1 MPDLLVTP
9 RFDGGDREPD
19 GTTPPPPC
27 DDARETLEPRRA
39 LVCSAVT
46 SAREALTLVVKARLS
61 RVMPVPMLR
70 PRCPLQAQSRFL
82 HGQSATAF
90 TSSSSSSS
98 TTALVAQ
105 ARYALRGQQ
114 QQRSLFGLSKSKK
127 EPKPPGWKPFY
138 KRHPGWT
145 AAAAT
150 PLVIVG
156 SLGLTLLG
164 LWAYDA
170 STYHHPHD
178 IKVPVDPLALNPERG
193 GKKNLKIA
201 TALVDDLDDNRVGAS
216 GKDKKKLVIVGGGW
230 AVSYQSGDLAIAP
243 ERAG

>member
-1 MPDLLVTP
+1 MVLPLPRPHASAAARSLSKRLPTTTP
-9 RFDGGDREPD
+9 RF
-19 GTTPPPPC
+19 TPSYSP
-27 DDARETLEPRRA
+27 
-39 LVCSAVT
+39 
-46 SAREALTLVVKARLS
+46 
-61 RVMPVPMLR
+61 
-70 PRCPLQAQSRFL
+70 
-82 HGQSATAF
+82 
-90 TSSSSSSS
+90 
-98 TTALVAQ
+98 
-105 ARYALRGQQ
+105 QQ
-114 QQRSLFGLSKSKK
+114 QQHRTLFGLSKRNKQ
-127 EPKPPGWKPFY
+127 PKPPGWKPFY

-230 AVSYQSGDLAIAP
+230 AVSQQSWDLVFSPDQAAD
-243 ERAG
+243 